1 MRNCKVKTT
10 GIALSVDASVP
21 PASAARGM
29 GVHALSNHGKAR
41 AQGRDAARECR
52 AFKVIRA
59 RSVLNRAATALCP
72 KRSFSDKQPRAGLL
86 MLVCAFRLRAR
97 KATRSGGKLER
108 SG

>member
-1 MRNCKVKTT
+1 VQVRNCKVKTT

-59 RSVLNRAATALCP
+59 RSVLNRAATDARQNAHGGQSSITFDGSWSALICTAE
-72 KRSFSDKQPRAGLL
+72 QH
-86 MLVCAFRLRAR
+86 
-97 KATRSGGKLER
+97 
-108 SG
+108 